1 MMRIVPES
9 FLTRRLLKHFYET
22 VYSGVLVMREVNKL
36 YKINDNMSKNELA
49 ELFEMMR
56 SCTEETV
63 FTPDNKGDTIV
74 KPVAS

>member
-1 MMRIVPES
+1 
-9 FLTRRLLKHFYET
+9 
-22 VYSGVLVMREVNKL
+22 MREANKL

-49 ELFEMMR
+49 ELFEMMC

-63 FTPDNKGDTIV
+63 FTPDNKEDTVV

>member
-1 MMRIVPES
+1 
-9 FLTRRLLKHFYET
+9 
-22 VYSGVLVMREVNKL
+22 MREANKL

-63 FTPDNKGDTIV
+63 FISYNKGDTIV